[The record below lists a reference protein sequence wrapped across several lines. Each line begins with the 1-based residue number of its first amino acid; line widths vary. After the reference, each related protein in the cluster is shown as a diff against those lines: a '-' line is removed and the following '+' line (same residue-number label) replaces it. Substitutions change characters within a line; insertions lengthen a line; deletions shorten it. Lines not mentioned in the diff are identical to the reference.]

1 MRSEEKEKSSPSFW
15 KAKQLVAL
23 SVHSA
28 ERSTH
33 NGKPFIS
40 CHVVRHFGLMLK
52 AAGHELKATAC
63 RLKGATSV

>member
-1 MRSEEKEKSSPSFW
+1 MRLEEKEKIFSFFW
-15 KAKQLVAL
+15 KAKQLVAF

-40 CHVVRHFGLMLK
+40 CDVVRHFGLMLK
-52 AAGHELKATAC
+52 AAWHELKATAC